1 MAIFIREIIT
11 SYILQHQLDDRLIW
25 KSEKN
30 GCYFVRGVE
39 NTVGDSILK
48 TTGEFVEDNFLPE
61 LNWTAKGVTCTCVVC
76 NEANEDSYHLFFQC
90 STAVNIWQSSG
101 LWISLDPLVQQ

>member
-39 NTVGDSILK
+39 NTVGDSNLK

-61 LNWTAKGVTCTCVVC
+61 LN
-76 NEANEDSYHLFFQC
+76 
-90 STAVNIWQSSG
+90 
-101 LWISLDPLVQQ
+101 